1 MVAEILAG
9 LALVNSAVK
18 GIKSAIG
25 TAKDVSQIADQI
37 DDLFKGKEEVKQKV
51 EEFKEETKEKVEEK
65 KEEVKEAVEEKKE
78 EVKDKVKEIKDK
90 AKKIKLKDII
100 K

>member
-37 DDLFKGKEEVKQKV
+37 DDLFKGKEEVKQKAHPIV
-51 EEFKEETKEKVEEK
+51 GT
-65 KEEVKEAVEEKKE
+65 
-78 EVKDKVKEIKDK
+78 
-90 AKKIKLKDII
+90 
-100 K
+100 

>member
-1 MVAEILAG
+1 MLNKIIFKLSIIVTLCTAVALF
-9 LALVNSAVK
+9 VHY
-18 GIKSAIG
+18 
-25 TAKDVSQIADQI
+25 ADL
-37 DDLFKGKEEVKQKV
+37 DGMFKEEVKQKV
-51 EEFKEETKEKVEEK
+51 EEFKEETKEKIEEK

-78 EVKDKVKEIKDK
+78 EVKDKVEEIKDK